1 MIIDPKATK
10 VDLQHARNFA
20 QQVGVLGYYDRG
32 ISAAKTLSLLPQAIK
47 KYGEMI
53 LEGHLGK
60 GTRPWEL
67 VDVTSGLDPDSIWVG
82 LEWETGF
89 VSRQEY
95 QGVVQY
101 MWQNHHNWAVDD
113 EGIGPYRGEFTF
125 PPIELSK
132 FTAGESMMDD
142 MRKFMAEK
150 NIITPTCYT
159 QIINSS
165 TKKKFTHIEDAREGW
180 GMHVNISIP
189 GARSDEVKWRF
200 LGQVVR
206 YVFQFVLDD
215 SDVDEYDILIPL
227 FGRDPYGWMYG
238 RSSESANGSMHWH
251 EFKLFHTPAS
261 DEEVARIRM
270 VTTRLAEMMHDI
282 VDNPSDYYT
291 LPVKGSSYATIGR
304 PTAENMRDYL
314 LGEVELIEL
323 TDSVRVT
330 HSTDF
335 DHLFK

>member
-10 VDLQHARNFA
+10 VDPTYARNFA
-20 QQVGVLGYYDRG
+20 MQTGLIPYYDYNTTG
-32 ISAAKTLSLLPQAIK
+32 TKKVLDLLPQAIK

-53 LEGHLGK
+53 LAGNLSK

-67 VDVTSGLDPDSIWVG
+67 VDVTSGLDPDSVWVG

-95 QGVVQY
+95 QGVIQY
-101 MWQNHHNWAVDD
+101 MWQTHHNWAVDD

-125 PPIELSK
+125 PPIELNK

-159 QIINSS
+159 QIVNPS
-165 TKKKFTHIEDAREGW
+165 TKKKYTGRQDARDGW
-180 GMHVNISIP
+180 GMHVNISVP
-189 GARSDEVKWRF
+189 GARDNELKWNF
-200 LGQVVR
+200 LGETVR
-206 YVFQFVLDD
+206 HIFQYLLDGED
-215 SDVDEYDILIPL
+215 DDILIPL
-227 FGRDPYGWMYG
+227 FGRDPYGWMYSRQSG
-238 RSSESANGSMHWH
+238 GLNWH
-251 EFKLFHTPAS
+251 EFKLFRTPAS
-261 DEEVARIRM
+261 DEEVDRIRM

-291 LPVKGSSYATIGR
+291 LPVRGSNHATIGR

-314 LGEVELIEL
+314 LGDVELLEL
-323 TDSVRVT
+323 TSSVQVY
-330 HSTDF
+330 HNPDF
-335 DHLFK
+335 NRLFK

>member
-10 VDLQHARNFA
+10 VDPEHARNFA
-20 QQVGVLGYYDRG
+20 RQTGVLSYYDG
-32 ISAAKTLSLLPQAIK
+32 VPAASALAKLPEAIK

-53 LEGHLGK
+53 LAGNLSK

-67 VDVTSGLDPDSIWVG
+67 VDVTSGLDPDSVWVG

-101 MWQNHHNWAVDD
+101 MWQTHHNWAVDD

-125 PPIELSK
+125 PPIELNK

-159 QIINSS
+159 QIINPS
-165 TKKKFTHIEDAREGW
+165 TKKKYTGRQDARDGW
-180 GMHVNISIP
+180 GMHVNISVP
-189 GARSDEVKWRF
+189 GARDNELKWNF
-200 LGQVVR
+200 LGEVVR
-206 YVFQFVLDD
+206 HVFQYLLDQGD
-215 SDVDEYDILIPL
+215 NDILLPL
-227 FGRDPYGWMYG
+227 FGRDPYGWVY
-238 RSSESANGSMHWH
+238 RRRGSGLMWH

-261 DEEVARIRM
+261 DEEVERIRM

-282 VDNPSDYYT
+282 VERPSYYYT
-291 LPVKGSSYATIGR
+291 LPKNGSNYGMVGR

-314 LGEVELIEL
+314 LGEVEMMEL
-323 TDSVRVT
+323 SDSVQVYHNSDYNR
-330 HSTDF
+330 
-335 DHLFK
+335 LFK